1 MKTILKK
8 VKSRMNHISI
18 TTLEAPELDIYA
30 RLSEGQLF
38 HYNEPKEGLF
48 IAESP
53 KVIGRALDAG
63 YEPVSFLM
71 EERHI
76 ETEGREILERPVCAG
91 VPVFTAP
98 FDVLT
103 RLTGFKLTRGML

>member
-1 MKTILKK
+1 MVYSIEHE
-8 VKSRMNHISI
+8 NHIKKGEKQNESYFNYSPG
-18 TTLEAPELDIYA
+18 APELDIYA

-76 ETEGREILERPVCAG
+76 ETEGREILERPCVREC
-91 VPVFTAP
+91 
-98 FDVLT
+98 LCL
-103 RLTGFKLTRGML
+103 RHHLMC